1 MAVIDMKAF
10 MQEENKGDKEITF
23 AGIERY
29 KDKDGNVIPFILK
42 RLNRKEI
49 DKIRSLYEEETIVRD
64 DETDRPLVD
73 DGQAVVRKKYDSQRA
88 GLHLMVEAFVQ
99 PKLDDKALMEYY
111 GVYDRLE
118 MPYIIFSEPGEMK
131 YANECMKVA
140 LGIKKKSD
148 EMETLETVKN

>member
-1 MAVIDMKAF
+1 M
-10 MQEENKGDKEITF
+10 
-23 AGIERY
+23 
-29 KDKDGNVIPFILK
+29 
-42 RLNRKEI
+42 
-49 DKIRSLYEEETIVRD
+49 
-64 DETDRPLVD
+64 D